1 MTIHDSHPFA
11 GEDDPV
17 RRFRGR
23 LGGTVTLWTAGP
35 PEDRAGLTVTSLM
48 VANGETPRVL
58 ALLDPDADLVD
69 ALRSTGRSV
78 VQVLSWADRGLA
90 EMFAGTAP
98 APGGLFRQAA
108 FEDTAYGPRLA
119 SATTWAGL
127 ELEDEREVGWSVLV
141 TCRLVEAVAGE
152 DVDPLGHRRGRWL
165 RLAPG
170 TGPGPRPGP
179 AQEKETR

>member
-23 LGGTVTLWTAGP
+23 LGGTVTLWTSGDP
-35 PEDRAGLTVTSLM
+35 DSRAGLTVTSLM

-58 ALLDPDADLVD
+58 ALLDPDSDLVEE
-69 ALRSTGRSV
+69 LRRTGRAV
-78 VQVLSWADRGLA
+78 GPREHLHDRGLA

-98 APGGLFRQAA
+98 APGGMFRQAA
-108 FEDTAYGPRLA
+108 FVDTAYGPRLA
-119 SATTWAGL
+119 SAATWAGV
-127 ELEDEREVGWSVLV
+127 ELEEEREVGWSALV
-141 TCRLVEAVAGE
+141 TCRLVRAEAGE

-165 RLAPG
+165 RLAQERG
-170 TGPGPRPGP
+170 T
-179 AQEKETR
+179 A

>member
-23 LGGTVTLWTAGP
+23 LGGTVTLWTSGDADGAGS
-35 PEDRAGLTVTSLM
+35 RAGLTVTSLM
-48 VANGETPRVL
+48 VANGDQPRVL
-58 ALLDPDADLVD
+58 ALLDPDSDLVD
-69 ALRSTGRSV
+69 ELRRTGRAV

-98 APGGLFRQAA
+98 APGGMFRQAA
-108 FEDTAYGPRLA
+108 FVDTAYGPRLA
-119 SATTWAGL
+119 AATTWAGV
-127 ELEDEREVGWSVLV
+127 ELEDEREVGWSTLV
-141 TCRLVEAVAGE
+141 TCRLAEAEAGE

-165 RLAPG
+165 RLAHEKG
-170 TGPGPRPGP
+170 T
-179 AQEKETR
+179 A